1 MKERNRFSTQMARV
15 RATRFGTPIHKAL
28 LQATEE
34 VTGRDDFL
42 CGTKHPPVAHARQA
56 LMCAARLSGCTLEE
70 CALFAGL
77 YDHTSASHAIRKMY
91 RNEKLKADADAV
103 FEKAK
108 AMLAKREDRYAKDVE
123 ETAKIEDEKSMFAE
137 GIDSMVEAVKHAV
150 GACIPRLKK
159 VEATVQKKPKSL
171 RPDVEALRRK
181 PWEEDTPRGREIAR
195 KRAQYYG

>member
-1 MKERNRFSTQMARV
+1 MRERNRFSTQMARV

-77 YDHTSASHAIRKMY
+77 YDHTSASHAIRKMHK
-91 RNEKLKADADAV
+91 NDKLKADADAV

-108 AMLAKREDRYAKDVE
+108 AMLAKREANFAKDVE
-123 ETAKIEDEKSMFAE
+123 ETARIEDRKSMFAE
-137 GIDSMVEAVKHAV
+137 GIDSMVEAVKQAV
-150 GACIPRLKK
+150 GAAVPKLRKPAPIVP
-159 VEATVQKKPKSL
+159 EKPKSL

-181 PWEEDTPRGREIAR
+181 PWEENTPAGREIAR